1 MTASANY
8 KLTYGKTITGAACK
22 RGGGCVDERSP
33 GKITLGQ
40 LRLDATEKKFTA
52 SYHLGCVS
60 ATTAADCLNALGG
73 GEKEDDAALDRAVE
87 TLLEGLRP
95 EHLEDDAFVE
105 STRDALE
112 TTLGSGKGSDGLNDE
127 QRAFLEGVRD
137 ESTTKGKK
145 KSAPA
150 GTSKAKPKSAKPATK
165 KSAATKSKSTTTKR
179 GAKAAAASSKRT
191 TKKRKTE
198 ESEEE
203 EEEEDVEEED
213 VEEHADDEHESESA
227 NTPPTTK
234 KKTRRPGVD

>member
-60 ATTAADCLNALGG
+60 ATTAADCLHALGG
-73 GEKEDDAALDRAVE
+73 GEKDDDDALDRAVE
-87 TLLEGLRP
+87 TLLEGLRS

-165 KSAATKSKSTTTKR
+165 KSAAAKSKSTTKKR

-203 EEEEDVEEED
+203 EEEEEED

>member
-22 RGGGCVDERSP
+22 RGGGCVNERSP

-40 LRLDATEKKFTA
+40 LRLDASTSRFTA

-60 ATTAADCLNALGG
+60 ATTAANCLDALGG
-73 GEKEDDAALDRAVE
+73 GETDEGVALERAVDA
-87 TLLEGLRP
+87 LLEGLRP
-95 EHLEDDAFVE
+95 EHLADDDFVE

-127 QRAFLEGVRD
+127 QRAFLEGVYD
-137 ESTTKGKK
+137 ESTTTTKGTKK
-145 KSAPA
+145 RAPA
-150 GTSKAKPKSAKPATK
+150 TTSKAKPKSTKPAAK
-165 KSAATKSKSTTTKR
+165 KSAAAKSKSTTTKKR
-179 GAKAAAASSKRT
+179 GAKAAAASSKKT

-203 EEEEDVEEED
+203 EEEDVD
-213 VEEHADDEHESESA
+213 EEHAAADEEHESESEEEEE
-227 NTPPTTK
+227 
-234 KKTRRPGVD
+234 D

>member
-73 GEKEDDAALDRAVE
+73 GEKDDDDALDRAVE

-165 KSAATKSKSTTTKR
+165 KSAAAKSKSTTTKKR

-203 EEEEDVEEED
+203 EEEEEED

>member
-8 KLTYGKTITGAACK
+8 KLTYGKTTTGAACK
-22 RGGGCVDERSP
+22 RGGGCVNERSP

-40 LRLDATEKKFTA
+40 LRLDASTNRFTA

-60 ATTAADCLNALGG
+60 ATTAANCLDALGG
-73 GEKEDDAALDRAVE
+73 GETYEGVALERAVDA
-87 TLLEGLRP
+87 LLEGLRP
-95 EHLEDDAFVE
+95 EHLADDDFAD

-127 QRAFLEGVRD
+127 QRAFLEGVYD
-137 ESTTKGKK
+137 ESTTTTKRKK

-150 GTSKAKPKSAKPATK
+150 TTSKAKPKSTKPAAK
-165 KSAATKSKSTTTKR
+165 KSAAAKSKSTTTKKR
-179 GAKAAAASSKRT
+179 GAKAAAASSKKT

-203 EEEEDVEEED
+203 EDVD
-213 VEEHADDEHESESA
+213 EEHAADDEEHESESEEEEE
-227 NTPPTTK
+227 
-234 KKTRRPGVD
+234 D

>member
-40 LRLDATEKKFTA
+40 LRLDATEKTFTA

-60 ATTAADCLNALGG
+60 ATTAANCLHALGG
-73 GEKEDDAALDRAVE
+73 GEKEDDAALDLAVE

-137 ESTTKGKK
+137 ESMTKGKK
-145 KSAPA
+145 KRAPA
-150 GTSKAKPKSAKPATK
+150 GTSKAKPKSAKTATK
-165 KSAATKSKSTTTKR
+165 KSAAAKSKLTTTKKR
-179 GAKAAAASSKRT
+179 GTKAAAASSKRT

-203 EEEEDVEEED
+203 EEDVEEED
-213 VEEHADDEHESESA
+213 VEEHADDEDYESESE

>member
-22 RGGGCVDERSP
+22 RGGGCVNERSP

-40 LRLDATEKKFTA
+40 LRLDATAKKFTA

-60 ATTAADCLNALGG
+60 ATTAANCLDALGG
-73 GEKEDDAALDRAVE
+73 GERDDDAALDRAVE

-127 QRAFLEGVRD
+127 QRAFLEGVYD

-145 KSAPA
+145 KKSAA
-150 GTSKAKPKSAKPATK
+150 ATTSKVKPKSTKPAAK
-165 KSAATKSKSTTTKR
+165 KSAAAKSKSTTTTTKR
-179 GAKAAAASSKRT
+179 GAKAAAASSKKT

-203 EEEEDVEEED
+203 KEKE
-213 VEEHADDEHESESA
+213 VEEHADDEEHESDDDDEEE
-227 NTPPTTK
+227 
-234 KKTRRPGVD
+234 D